1 MRVNSRLKIETDIF
15 KTRSTSR
22 TMFDDSVPYYNQ
34 RSDNTLGQFLQILS
48 ILCGALQLFLVWR
61 QRKKNEDIPR

>member
-1 MRVNSRLKIETDIF
+1 MMRVNSRLKIETDIF

-34 RSDNTLGQFLQILS
+34 RSDDTLGQFLQIS
-48 ILCGALQLFLVWR
+48 SVLCGALQFFLVETME
-61 QRKKNEDIPR
+61 KK